1 MTKHAPG
8 PWKVDPVC
16 LTMVYQSDGYRIA
29 NTYRHPYDIPESKAN
44 ARLIAAA
51 PDLLE
56 TLRMSCAVL
65 GRAAQHEIDGAR
77 AVFFKVTA
85 AIAKA
90 EDK

>member
-1 MTKHAPG
+1 MTKHTPG
-8 PWKVDPVC
+8 PWHVDSICPTKVR
-16 LTMVYQSDGYRIA
+16 LSDSYLIA
-29 NTYRHPYDIPESKAN
+29 DTYRHPGDMPASEAN